1 MAELP
6 ITQFS
11 IPIQFSSAPEHP
23 EWTVS
28 HLLTI
33 FNMEDTACEINE
45 YLMPMSTPQ
54 ARHLCPAIESM
65 NSFWTAWDESL
76 TELRR
81 YHFAVLDVNLYKD
94 MLQCAQACNFSYTL
108 GVTTAVDASRTCLE
122 VHLVPAP
129 EIYECLGRIYNEFR
143 RQQAEMRALEQQ
155 LRDTR
160 NLLGKVVEA
169 LGARDESM
177 ARELGLVLQAEDL
190 EHPAD

>member
-1 MAELP
+1 
-6 ITQFS
+6 
-11 IPIQFSSAPEHP
+11 
-23 EWTVS
+23 
-28 HLLTI
+28 
-33 FNMEDTACEINE
+33 
-45 YLMPMSTPQ
+45 
-54 ARHLCPAIESM
+54 
-65 NSFWTAWDESL
+65 
-76 TELRR
+76 
-81 YHFAVLDVNLYKD
+81 

-108 GVTTAVDASRTCLE
+108 GVTTAADASRTCLE

-160 NLLGKVVEA
+160 NLLGRVVES
-169 LGARDESM
+169 LGARDEAM

>member
-28 HLLTI
+28 HLLSI
-33 FNMEDTACEINE
+33 FNMEDTECEINE

>member
-33 FNMEDTACEINE
+33 FNMEDTAYEINE

-81 YHFAVLDVNLYKD
+81 YHFAVPDVNLYKD

-177 ARELGLVLQAEDL
+177 ARELGLVL
-190 EHPAD
+190 